1 MAVRVALADDSFLVR
16 EALAGLLAGMADV
29 ELVATCRDVDE
40 LRAAVD
46 DMSPDI
52 VLTEIPMPPSMS
64 DEGLRLAAEL
74 RETHPETAVIAL
86 SDECNPAYAI
96 ALLEAGADGRAYL
109 LKERL
114 HTPRQ
119 LLAAIETVASGGSL
133 IDPKV
138 VEAVVDQ
145 RQSSQ
150 HTLLADLSAEERST
164 LVEMARGSS
173 NAAIARR
180 LGINQRTV
188 ERHIHTIFEKLELPT
203 TPDVNRRVRAVLL
216 YLASPGATPNARSTS
231 RRPRRGT
238 GVPP

>member
-16 EALAGLLAGMADV
+16 EALAGLLAGMSEV
-29 ELVATCRDVDE
+29 ELVAACRNADE

-46 DMSPDI
+46 DTSPDI
-52 VLTEIPMPPSMS
+52 VLTEIPMPPSMT

-74 RETHPETAVIAL
+74 RETHPEMAVIAL
-86 SDECNPAYAI
+86 SDECDPAYAI
-96 ALLEAGADGRAYL
+96 ALLESGAEGRAYL

-114 HTPRQ
+114 HSPRQ

-133 IDPKV
+133 IDAKV
-138 VEAVVDQ
+138 VEALVEALVGRRQGTQ
-145 RQSSQ
+145 RS
-150 HTLLADLSAEERST
+150 LLADLTAEERAT

-180 LGINQRTV
+180 LRINQRTV
-188 ERHIHTIFEKLELPT
+188 ERHIHTLFEKLELPS

-216 YLASPGATPNARSTS
+216 YLATAGATGAR
-231 RRPRRGT
+231 
-238 GVPP
+238 

>member
-1 MAVRVALADDSFLVR
+1 MAVRVALADASFLVR
-16 EALAGLLAGMADV
+16 EALAGLLAGMPDV
-29 ELVATCRDVDE
+29 ELVAACRNADE

-46 DMSPDI
+46 DASPDI
-52 VLTEIPMPPSMS
+52 VLTEIPMPPSMT

-86 SDECNPAYAI
+86 SDQCDPAYAL
-96 ALLEAGADGRAYL
+96 ALLESGADRRAYL

-133 IDPKV
+133 IDAKV
-138 VEAVVDQ
+138 VEALIDR
-145 RQSSQ
+145 RQDFERS
-150 HTLLADLSAEERST
+150 LLADLTAEERAT

-188 ERHIHTIFEKLELPT
+188 ERQIHTIFEKLELPS
-203 TPDVNRRVRAVLL
+203 TPEVNRRVRAVLL
-216 YLASPGATPNARSTS
+216 YLATRGATARARPA
-231 RRPRRGT
+231 RRPPRPGT
-238 GVPP
+238 AASP

>member
-16 EALAGLLAGMADV
+16 EALAGLLAAMADV
-29 ELVATCRDVDE
+29 ELVAACRDVDE

-46 DMSPDI
+46 DTRPDI
-52 VLTEIPMPPSMS
+52 VLTEIPMPPSMT

-86 SDECNPAYAI
+86 SDECDPAYAL
-96 ALLEAGADGRAYL
+96 ALLESGADGRAYL

-114 HTPRQ
+114 HSPRQ

-133 IDPKV
+133 IDAKV
-138 VEAVVDQ
+138 VEALVEALVGRRQGTQ
-145 RQSSQ
+145 RS
-150 HTLLADLSAEERST
+150 LLADLTTEERAT

-180 LGINQRTV
+180 LRINQRTV
-188 ERHIHTIFEKLELPT
+188 ERHIHTIFEKLELPS

-216 YLASPGATPNARSTS
+216 YLATAGATGAR
-231 RRPRRGT
+231 
-238 GVPP
+238 

>member
-16 EALAGLLAGMADV
+16 EALAGLLAAMADV
-29 ELVATCRDVDE
+29 ELVAACRDVDE

-46 DMSPDI
+46 DTRPDI
-52 VLTEIPMPPSMS
+52 VLTEIPMPPSMT

-86 SDECNPAYAI
+86 SDECDPAYAL
-96 ALLEAGADGRAYL
+96 ALLESGADGRAYL

-114 HTPRQ
+114 HSPRQ

-133 IDPKV
+133 IDAKV
-138 VEAVVDQ
+138 VEALVEALVGRRQGTQ
-145 RQSSQ
+145 RS
-150 HTLLADLSAEERST
+150 LLADLTAEERAT

-180 LGINQRTV
+180 LRINQRTV
-188 ERHIHTIFEKLELPT
+188 ERHIHTIFEKLELPS

-216 YLASPGATPNARSTS
+216 YLATAGATGAR
-231 RRPRRGT
+231 
-238 GVPP
+238 

>member
-16 EALAGLLAGMADV
+16 EALAGLLAGMSEV
-29 ELVATCRDVDE
+29 ELVAACRNADE

-46 DMSPDI
+46 DTSPDI
-52 VLTEIPMPPSMS
+52 VLTEIPMPPSMT

-74 RETHPETAVIAL
+74 RETHPEMAVIAL
-86 SDECNPAYAI
+86 SDECDPAYAI
-96 ALLEAGADGRAYL
+96 ALLESGAEGRAYL

-114 HTPRQ
+114 HSPRQ

-133 IDPKV
+133 IDAKV
-138 VEAVVDQ
+138 VEPLVEALVGRRQGTQ
-145 RQSSQ
+145 RS
-150 HTLLADLSAEERST
+150 LLADLTAEERAT

-180 LGINQRTV
+180 LRINQRTV
-188 ERHIHTIFEKLELPT
+188 ERHIHTLFEKLELPS

-216 YLASPGATPNARSTS
+216 YLATAGATGAR
-231 RRPRRGT
+231 
-238 GVPP
+238 